1 MCNSYYVENWGKS
14 GGALRSVDDVA
25 FAVVAFVQQTPEKAL
40 G

>member
-1 MCNSYYVENWGKS
+1 MLKIGANL

-25 FAVVAFVQQTPEKAL
+25 FAGVAFVQQMPEKAL